1 MTARMKPRG
10 APSAHE
16 SPELKRALDEGEVTA
31 LPDNVAPGILTEWP
45 VDIRKTDSY
54 EYTNNAGLSQED
66 TAPVRWLLVLILYL
80 LVITGPVAI
89 WLLWRVSAWST
100 WQKATITT
108 LMLAGYAALAWRVL
122 G

>member
-1 MTARMKPRG
+1 MTARMKPQG
-10 APSAHE
+10 TPFADE
-16 SPELKRALDEGEVTA
+16 SPDLKRALDDGGVPE

-45 VDIRKTDSY
+45 VDVRKTDSY

-89 WLLWRVSAWST
+89 WLLWRDSAWST
-100 WQKATITT
+100 WQKATITA